1 MKKHILGAAM
11 LIAALVITSCGNK
24 NGKNEN
30 NENDEIVTEETA
42 PQREAK
48 RLLIIVDPQVDF
60 TTGSLA
66 VANGPAA
73 METLA
78 QALKGDALTN
88 YTHIVVTQDFHPT
101 DHSSFVENGGTWPAH
116 CVQGTDG
123 VNPYPALQEVLDV
136 ISETIKVEYLHKGDI
151 AEKEEYS
158 ILQNEAS
165 GARIRQMLT
174 DDGFTGVDIC
184 GIASDY
190 CVFETL
196 KDLISFYPKEN
207 VRVVTNCV
215 AAVDESSNPLPAFLN
230 ENGIEA
236 IEF

>member
-1 MKKHILGAAM
+1 M

-24 NGKNEN
+24 NAKTEN
-30 NENDEIVTEETA
+30 NEEMTEQTE
-42 PQREAK
+42 QKKESK

-73 METLA
+73 MERLA
-78 QALKGDALTN
+78 QALKSEANAN

-123 VNPYPALQEVLDV
+123 VNVYPALQEVLDG
-136 ISETIKVEYLHKGDI
+136 ISETIKIEYLHKGDI

-158 ILQNEAS
+158 ILQNES
-165 GARIRQMLT
+165 SKRRIKEMIKE
-174 DDGFTGVDIC
+174 DGFSGVDVC

-190 CVFETL
+190 CVLETL
-196 KDLISFYPKEN
+196 KDLVQFYPTEN
-207 VRVVTNCV
+207 VRVVMNCV
-215 AAVDESSNPLPAFLN
+215 AAVDESTCPLPAFLT

>member
-1 MKKHILGAAM
+1 MSKKVLFGAAM
-11 LIAALVITSCGNK
+11 LLVLALVSCGNK
-24 NGKNEN
+24 NSKKENEA
-30 NENDEIVTEETA
+30 EPVVEH
-42 PQREAK
+42 QSQ

-78 QALKGDALTN
+78 QALKGDALAN

-101 DHSSFVENGGTWPAH
+101 DHSSFVDNGGTWPAH

-123 VNPYPALQEVLDV
+123 VNVYPMLQEVLEGLDM
-136 ISETIKVEYLHKGDI
+136 KVEYLHKGDI

-158 ILQNEAS
+158 ILQNEVS
-165 GARIRQMLT
+165 GARVKELT
-174 DDGFTGVDIC
+174 ISDGFTGIDVC
-184 GIASDY
+184 GIASDF
-190 CVFETL
+190 CVLETL
-196 KDLISFYPKEN
+196 KDLVQIYPAEKI
-207 VRVVTNCV
+207 RVVMNCV
-215 AAVDESSNPLPAFLN
+215 AAVADEEVLPAFMN
-230 ENGIEA
+230 EKGIEA

>member
-11 LIAALVITSCGNK
+11 LIATLAITGCGNQ
-24 NGKNEN
+24 NEN
-30 NENDEIVTEETA
+30 KTSEQAMPEQAAQKEM
-42 PQREAK
+42 K

-66 VANGPAA
+66 VAEGPQA

-78 QALKGDALTN
+78 QALKEMAVEN
-88 YTHIVVTQDFHPT
+88 YSHIVVTQDYHPT

-116 CVQGTDG
+116 CVQGTEG
-123 VNPYPALQEVLDV
+123 VNVYPALQQALDGLDM
-136 ISETIKVEYLHKGDI
+136 KVEYLHKGDI

-165 GARIRQMLT
+165 GARVRELLEA
-174 DDGFTGVDIC
+174 DGFTGIDVC
-184 GIASDY
+184 GIASDF

-196 KDLISFYPKEN
+196 SDLIQLYPAEN
-207 VRVVTNCV
+207 VRVAMNCV
-215 AAVDESSNPLPAFLN
+215 AAVSDNDKLPAFMQ
-230 ENGIEA
+230 EHSIEA